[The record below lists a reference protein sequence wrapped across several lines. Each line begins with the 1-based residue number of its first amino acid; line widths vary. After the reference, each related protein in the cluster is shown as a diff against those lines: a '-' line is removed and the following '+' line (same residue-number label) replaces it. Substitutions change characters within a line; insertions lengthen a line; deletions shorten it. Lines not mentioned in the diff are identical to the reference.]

1 MRLPTSAKG
10 LIASRVLK
18 PASQGGPLA
27 RMRFSQIWTQTGA
40 PGDASQDSASEFLT
54 IMEDKFVVGPPFTNE
69 EFVGAALAPDV
80 PADTFQRGQHAPGFS
95 RRPVA
100 H

>member
-1 MRLPTSAKG
+1 
-10 LIASRVLK
+10 
-18 PASQGGPLA
+18 
-27 RMRFSQIWTQTGA
+27 
-40 PGDASQDSASEFLT
+40 
-54 IMEDKFVVGPPFTNE
+54 
-69 EFVGAALAPDV
+69 VGAALAPDV